1 MTDYPDKSRDGQ
13 NERAFSSQ
21 ATSGTGTG
29 SDRQGASF
37 SDLQQK
43 ATQDF
48 SEIKDAA
55 MAQASQALD
64 KSAEMAAEKKNV
76 VADQLAGVAEAL
88 VKVGDEMKGGDYGMV
103 ARYARDLGNSAER
116 LARDLKNRDMSEV
129 VSLAES
135 FGRRQPVAF
144 LGIAAIAGL
153 AASRFVTASA
163 RRTGTQSSAGRPLGR
178 GEGAETSA
186 NPMAGRLKPHK
197 TGEATGTGAT
207 ASATPQ
213 AGQSTTGQSSQGLA
227 SSGQSSQGQSAQGQS
242 SHGQS
247 ASGQPGSGRTAGENR
262 PIAPSSW
269 QSESRPVTGGE
280 GASSARPAG
289 SGEGTGIGGS
299 GLGTSPNRPSSSTD
313 TPTLSPSAPSA
324 YPPGRVSISGSGST
338 SSDNPGTP
346 GQTYNSINSS
356 NEGRSNV

>member
-1 MTDYPDKSRDGQ
+1 MTDYPEKSRDGQ

-116 LARDLKNRDMSEV
+116 LARDLKNKDMSEV

-163 RRTGTQSSAGRPLGR
+163 RRTGAQSSAGRPLGR

-197 TGEATGTGAT
+197 TGEATGTGAI

-227 SSGQSSQGQSAQGQS
+227 SSGQSSQGQSA
-242 SHGQS
+242 
-247 ASGQPGSGRTAGENR
+247 SGQPGSGRTAGENR
-262 PIAPSSW
+262 PIAQSSW

-313 TPTLSPSAPSA
+313 MPTLSPSAPSS

-346 GQTYNSINSS
+346 GQTYNSTNSS